1 MTTRKMTSR
10 TRKTRDGE
18 IYERTRGP
26 EWTMIKIKL
35 VSASLFAVTTS
46 CVSTSFNLLPF
57 LQYPKRRRRRFQS
70 VAFQKSSFA
79 VSISIHWLLQS
90 RSIVEDKLSPTY
102 STGPLPR
109 ICIAAPPHRV
119 SHSGPKTREIDS
131 PQCSILFIRQK
142 VLAPF
147 CSGFPCH
154 SKVG

>member
-1 MTTRKMTSR
+1 
-10 TRKTRDGE
+10 
-18 IYERTRGP
+18 
-26 EWTMIKIKL
+26 MIRIKL
-35 VSASLFAVTTS
+35 VSASLFAVPTS
-46 CVSTSFNLLPF
+46 CVSAIFNLLPF
-57 LQYPKRRRRRFQS
+57 LQYPKRRRRHFRS

-142 VLAPF
+142 SWHLSAV
-147 CSGFPCH
+147 GFPVIAKLVKYH
-154 SKVG
+154 WSTLRG